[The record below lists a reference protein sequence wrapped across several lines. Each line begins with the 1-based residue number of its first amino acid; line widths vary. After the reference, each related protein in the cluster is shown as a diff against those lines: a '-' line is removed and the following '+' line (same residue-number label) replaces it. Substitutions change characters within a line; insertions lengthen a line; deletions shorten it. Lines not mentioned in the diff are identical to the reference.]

1 MENRRAGLLIS
12 MNSEKQYLDSLFGGF
27 SVDSLPIEDT
37 FEKNFATKNLK
48 VTLGFSKE
56 QLNQACRRLD
66 CSEENFFMGAY
77 GLLLARFSGAD
88 EVFS

>member
-1 MENRRAGLLIS
+1 MTETIA
-12 MNSEKQYLDSLFGGF
+12 EKQYLDSLFLGVT
-27 SVDSLPIEDT
+27 VDSLPIKDT
-37 FEKNFATKNLK
+37 FEKIFVAKNLK